1 MKSVHK
7 ISKYKYQRIFSG
19 LKVALQHRFVNPKA
33 ITKFIKQRTYET
45 KLESFHNRIQINE
58 KCTQNIQIQISK
70 DFFISESSSTAQI
83 CKS

>member
-7 ISKYKYQRIFSG
+7 ISKYKYQRIFSS

-45 KLESFHNRIQINE
+45 KLESFHNRIQ
-58 KCTQNIQIQISK
+58 
-70 DFFISESSSTAQI
+70 
-83 CKS
+83 